1 MNCCVGVVKMTN
13 LILQLLREIN
23 ENVPDDPAV
32 DLLAGGYL
40 DSFAIANLVAGLE
53 DEFSIEF
60 SAEDIVPENFNTIVN
75 MEKLVSKVKI
85 TRKKDV

>member
-75 MEKLVSKVKI
+75 MEKLVSKVQI

>member
-1 MNCCVGVVKMTN
+1 MQGGVEMTN

-23 ENVPDDPAV
+23 ENVPDDPTV

-40 DSFAIANLVAGLE
+40 DSFAVANLVATLE
-53 DEFSIEF
+53 EEFLIEF
-60 SAEDIVPENFNTIVN
+60 SAEDIVPENFNTIAS

>member
-1 MNCCVGVVKMTN
+1 MTN

-23 ENVPDDPAV
+23 ENIPDDPAV

>member
-1 MNCCVGVVKMTN
+1 MTN